1 MKKHVF
7 TIALAMIILLAGC
20 SSSASGAAGTVSGTS
35 AADQT
40 ASTAAAAS
48 ETKSA
53 ETTPSETT
61 TAAEAAAETA
71 AATTAAVELLLPL
84 TENTSG
90 KVQIQTVSGS
100 LTYKYNSYIITS
112 AEGESVV
119 VDPTSMPRIDV
130 VGINPAAIISTHAHD
145 DHVSI
150 KFNES
155 YECPQ
160 ILYTEDDIN
169 TADFHIYTIP
179 SSHADDKILD
189 DATNYIVVF
198 EVDGIRIA
206 HMGDIGQTALTQ
218 EQIAAIGKIDI
229 AFMQFENSY
238 SNMSLDNAK
247 GFTLIE
253 QLNPIII
260 IPTHYTDAA
269 TAVLKDKYGAITEF
283 ENVMTITKDELPD
296 NTLNVYHITNTH
308 KYR

>member
-1 MKKHVF
+1 MRKHILP
-7 TIALAMIILLAGC
+7 IAMVLVILLAGC
-20 SSSASGAAGTVSGTS
+20 SSGASGASVTT
-35 AADQT
+35 T
-40 ASTAAAAS
+40 ASADSTQTAAAAA
-48 ETKSA
+48 ETKSV
-53 ETTPSETT
+53 ETTAAATAET
-61 TAAEAAAETA
+61 TAAE
-71 AATTAAVELLLPL
+71 TTAAVTPAVELVLPL

-90 KVQIQTVSGS
+90 KVMIQTVSGS
-100 LTYKYNSYIITS
+100 LSYKYNSYIITS

-130 VGINPAAIISTHAHD
+130 VDINPAAIISTHAHD

-155 YECPQ
+155 YDCPK

-169 TADFHIYTIP
+169 TRDFHIYTIP

-189 DATNYIVVF
+189 DATNYIAVF
-198 EVDGIRIA
+198 EVDGLRIA
-206 HMGDIGQTALTQ
+206 HMGDIGQTSLTE
-218 EQIAAIGKIDI
+218 EQIAAIGEIDI

-238 SNMSLDNAK
+238 SDMSLDNAK

-253 QLNPIII
+253 QLNPKII

-269 TAVLKDKYGAITEF
+269 TAVLTDKYGAITEF
-283 ENVMTITKDELPD
+283 ENVLTISKDELPD
-296 NTLNVYHITNTH
+296 NTRNVYHITNTH